1 MKYKN
6 ISNYHLTKRTQ
17 DDLICNIEIFRRI
30 INEIWEVFY
39 LKKRKVNE
47 FVTFV
52 PGINPTRAQKQFGT
66 QTINYYDQ
74 ASFEA
79 DYNHE
84 DVVVED
90 EIKPLSQNNLSLNEG
105 DVVISNSLQ
114 LATIVRKNNVG
125 KVLSLNFTKIEFDGD
140 ELDKSY
146 FLFLFNAYK
155 DVRRQ
160 KEKELQG
167 SGPVLRI
174 PLRALGE
181 IIIPDVLIE
190 EQKKIGAIY
199 LETLKLQNKLNKYA
213 NLIEEFTSSI
223 LEENLR
229 GK

>member
-1 MKYKN
+1 MKYIDISKN
-6 ISNYHLTKRTQ
+6 QTYSLEAIWLEKRG
-17 DDLICNIEIFRRI
+17 
-30 INEIWEVFY
+30 
-39 LKKRKVNE
+39 LKD

-52 PGINPTRAQKQFGT
+52 PGINPTRAQKQFEN

-74 ASFEA
+74 PSFEA

-84 DVVVED
+84 DVFFEN
-90 EIKPLSQNNLSLNEG
+90 EEKCSSQNNPSLNEG

-114 LATIVRKNNVG
+114 LATMVGKNNVG
-125 KVLSLNFTKIEFDGD
+125 KVLSLNFTKIEFDS
-140 ELDKSY
+140 EQLDKRY

-181 IIIPDVLIE
+181 INVPVVPLE

-199 LETLKLQNKLNKYA
+199 AETLKLQSKLNKYA
-213 NLIEEFTSSI
+213 GLIEQFTSSI
-223 LEENLR
+223 IEETLK
-229 GK
+229 GGITK

>member
-1 MKYKN
+1 MKYRN
-6 ISNYHLTKRTQ
+6 ISKNNICDLEEMSMEKRG
-17 DDLICNIEIFRRI
+17 
-30 INEIWEVFY
+30 
-39 LKKRKVNE
+39 LKE

-66 QTINYYDQ
+66 QKINYYDQ

-79 DYNHE
+79 DYNHK

-90 EIKPLSQNNLSLNEG
+90 EAKPLFQNNLSLNEG

-114 LATIVRKNNVG
+114 LATMVGKNNVG
-125 KVLSLNFTKIEFDGD
+125 KVLSLNFTKIEFDSGQ
-140 ELDKSY
+140 LDKRY

-160 KEKELQG
+160 KERELQG
-167 SGPVLRI
+167 IGTVLRI

-181 IIIPDVLIE
+181 MIVPVVPFE

-199 LETLKLQNKLNKYA
+199 AETLKLQSKLNKYGE
-213 NLIEEFTSSI
+213 LIEQFMSSI
-223 LEENLR
+223 IEENLK

>member
-1 MKYKN
+1 M
-6 ISNYHLTKRTQ
+6 ISV
-17 DDLICNIEIFRRI
+17 
-30 INEIWEVFY
+30 IWEVIY
-39 LKKRKVNE
+39 LEKRKLNE

-66 QTINYYDQ
+66 QKINYYDQ

-79 DYNHE
+79 DYSHE
-84 DVVVED
+84 DVQVVD
-90 EIKPLSQNNLSLNEG
+90 ESKSLSQNNLSLNEA

-114 LATIVRKNNVG
+114 LATIVGKNNVG
-125 KVLSLNFTKIEFDGD
+125 KVLSLNFTKIEFENGRLD
-140 ELDKSY
+140 EGY

-160 KEKELQG
+160 KERELQG
-167 SGPVLRI
+167 IGPILRI

-181 IIIPDVLIE
+181 IIVPVVPIE

-199 LETLKLQNKLNKYA
+199 VETLKMQNKLNKYA
-213 NLIEEFTSSI
+213 NLIEQFASSI
-223 LEENLR
+223 IEETLK

>member
-1 MKYKN
+1 
-6 ISNYHLTKRTQ
+6 L
-17 DDLICNIEIFRRI
+17 E
-30 INEIWEVFY
+30 
-39 LKKRKVNE
+39 KRKLIE

-52 PGINPTRAQKQFGT
+52 PGINPTRAEKQFGT

-74 ASFEA
+74 ASFET

-84 DVVVED
+84 DVVVDE
-90 EIKPLSQNNLSLNEG
+90 EIKPLPLNNLSLNEG

-114 LATIVRKNNVG
+114 LATMVGKNNVG
-125 KVLSLNFTKIEFDGD
+125 KVLSLNFTKIEFDSVQ
-140 ELDKSY
+140 LDKRY

-199 LETLKLQNKLNKYA
+199 AETLKLQSKLNKYS
-213 NLIEEFTSSI
+213 NLIEQFTSSI

>member
-6 ISNYHLTKRTQ
+6 ISYYRLTKQIRG
-17 DDLICNIEIFRRI
+17 DLICNINIFQKI
-30 INEIWEVFY
+30 VFSLEVIY
-39 LKKRKVNE
+39 LEKRKLNE

-52 PGINPTRAQKQFGT
+52 PGINPTRAQQQFGT

-79 DYNHE
+79 DYNQE
-84 DVVVED
+84 DVIIED
-90 EIKPLSQNNLSLNEG
+90 EAKPLFQNNPSLNEG

-114 LATIVRKNNVG
+114 LATMVGKNNVG
-125 KVLSLNFTKIEFDGD
+125 KVLSLNFTKIEFDSKQ
-140 ELDKSY
+140 LDKRY
-146 FLFLFNAYK
+146 FLYLFNAYK

-160 KEKELQG
+160 KERELQG

-181 IIIPDVLIE
+181 IVVPVVPLK

-199 LETLKLQNKLNKYA
+199 AETLKLQSKLNTYGE
-213 NLIEEFTSSI
+213 LIEQFASSI
-223 LEENLR
+223 IEETLK

>member
-1 MKYKN
+1 MIY
-6 ISNYHLTKRTQ
+6 L
-17 DDLICNIEIFRRI
+17 ERRG
-30 INEIWEVFY
+30 
-39 LKKRKVNE
+39 LKE

-66 QTINYYDQ
+66 QVINYYDQ
-74 ASFEA
+74 LSFEA

-90 EIKPLSQNNLSLNEG
+90 ESKSSSQNNLSLNEG

-114 LATIVRKNNVG
+114 LATMVGKNNVG
-125 KVLSLNFTKIEFDGD
+125 KMLSLNFTKIEFDS
-140 ELDKSY
+140 EPLDKRY

-155 DVRRQ
+155 DVKRQ
-160 KEKELQG
+160 KERGLQG

-181 IIIPDVLIE
+181 IIVPVAPID
-190 EQKKIGAIY
+190 EQKKIGTIY
-199 LETLKLQNKLNKYA
+199 VETLKLQNKLNQYSD
-213 NLIEEFTSSI
+213 LMEQFTSSI
-223 LEENLR
+223 IEETLK